1 MKNSVV
7 ENGDRDLTKPLDKT
21 VQFITLYLIHFL
33 VGPKQNF
40 CLGQKIVLNP
50 I

>member
-21 VQFITLYLIHFL
+21 VLFITLYLIHFF
-33 VGPKQNF
+33 VGPKKHF
-40 CLGQKIVLNP
+40 FLGSKIVLNP